1 MVDPARLCSM
11 AIVAAVVVLGGTAC
25 SSSSGDGKSQAGQ
38 AQVATLQS
46 VGPSSAPS
54 SAAARPR
61 QRLDETAADYEALI
75 KPYDDCMKRHGLNA
89 KGFLPGSGLKQP
101 SAAVAAAAKQECNPL
116 IPLPAWE
123 LDPANPEAKDFARAV
138 VQCLKGKGVKFVEV
152 NPDGPGWSFGG
163 PQNDQQS
170 ISKGMDL
177 SPACEREVAA
187 KK

>member
-11 AIVAAVVVLGGTAC
+11 AFVAAVVVLGGTAC

-46 VGPSSAPS
+46 AAPSSAPS

-61 QRLDETAADYEALI
+61 QRLDDTAADYEALS
-75 KPYDDCMKRHGLNA
+75 KPYDDCMKSHGLTP
-89 KGFLPGSGLKQP
+89 KGAPLGSAQGTRP
-101 SAAVAAAAKQECNPL
+101 TVSDAVKKECDPL
-116 IPLPAWE
+116 IPLPPWE

-138 VQCLKGKGVKFVEV
+138 VQCLKGKGVKYVEV
-152 NPDGPGWSFGG
+152 NADGPGWAFGG
-163 PQNDQQS
+163 PQDDAQS

-187 KK
+187 AKK